1 MWLVGVRAKALA
13 DCWYAKGYKIQ
24 GFKGT
29 TAGSWLLAQIGPR
42 DSRFKDSK
50 RWLLAV
56 GYWHRL
62 GRRTQDSMDISIYL
76 ILLIG
81 CNCIIQSINT

>member
-29 TAGSWLLAQIGPR
+29 TAGSWLLVQIGPR
-42 DSRFKDSK
+42 DSRIKDSK
-50 RWLLAV
+50 KWQLAT
-56 GYWHRL
+56 GTDWAEGL
-62 GRRTQDSMDISIYL
+62 K
-76 ILLIG
+76 ILWIFLFV
-81 CNCIIQSINT
+81 